1 MAFFIHRTPENS
13 DSIFATVRWA
23 SGTMI
28 STIIAF
34 AGLPGLFNG
43 GLKSPHLKIID
54 LVWVLGSAVA
64 IVFAVI
70 QVSQFSAEETRSRLA
85 KNIETARTSAKENA
99 AIAYKEQ
106 CSQPSGLTAGQCES
120 LRRIGISLSVGG
132 YLSPTAVDALCP
144 LPINPLNRPP
154 AFGPALAEACI
165 QAAYVA
171 RTAEEPVMKD
181 LPNVDDW
188 KFNSRLWPIFMISL
202 VALRVMKSVAEVF
215 WKVP

>member
-1 MAFFIHRTPENS
+1 MAYFIFRMPENP

-70 QVSQFSAEETRSRLA
+70 QVSQFSAEETRSRLS

-99 AIAYKEQ
+99 ALAYQQQ
-106 CSQPSGLTAGQCES
+106 CVQPSGLTAEQCES

-132 YLSPTAVDALCP
+132 YLSTNTVEALCP
-144 LPINPLNRPP
+144 LPINPSNPP
-154 AFGPALAEACI
+154 HAFGPALAEACI

-171 RTAEEPVMKD
+171 RAAEEPVMKD
-181 LPNVDDW
+181 LANVDEW
-188 KFNSRLWPIFMISL
+188 KFKSRLWPIFMISL
-202 VALRVMKSVAEVF
+202 VALRVMKSIAEVF
-215 WKVP
+215 WKVS